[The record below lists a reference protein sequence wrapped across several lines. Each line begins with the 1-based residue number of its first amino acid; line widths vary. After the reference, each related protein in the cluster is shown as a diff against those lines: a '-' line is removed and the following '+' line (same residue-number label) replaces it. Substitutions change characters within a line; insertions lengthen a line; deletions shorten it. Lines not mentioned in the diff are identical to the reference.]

1 MLDWENAGKPNLLSV
16 GYSLREPQLL
26 FRKIDDSEVAEQVEK
41 LKIKICFTLVI
52 VVASI

>member
-1 MLDWENAGKPNLLSV
+1 LET
-16 GYSLREPQLL
+16 
-26 FRKIDDSEVAEQVEK
+26 SELIADKEHYMWRAEK